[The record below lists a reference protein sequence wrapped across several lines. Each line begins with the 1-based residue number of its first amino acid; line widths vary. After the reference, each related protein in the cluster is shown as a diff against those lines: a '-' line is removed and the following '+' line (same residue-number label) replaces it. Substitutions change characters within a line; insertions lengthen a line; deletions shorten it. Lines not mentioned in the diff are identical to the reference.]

1 MIIYFFIMI
10 IKYYYYYYYY
20 YYYKSMVKYYVSHP
34 EKDFGWSNE
43 MKQDHRDQ
51 SLVYSETVN

>member
-1 MIIYFFIMI
+1 MI
-10 IKYYYYYYYY
+10 IKYYYYYYY

-51 SLVYSETVN
+51 SLVYSETIN